1 MNSKS
6 LDGSC
11 CKKMFKKGLSNH
23 QMDSNGI
30 KWLCSPTSESQVLPS
45 DSRACGFKMH
55 AVDFDHDGDLDLIL
69 GQDKRSI
76 GVLFEHISPPRY
88 FERISP
94 GEVIERQSPNPIAGM
109 ITKNESVRL
118 QLGTSWN
125 LIGFVVSC
133 CSQIASEL
141 IITIGYIRI

>member
-1 MNSKS
+1 
-6 LDGSC
+6 
-11 CKKMFKKGLSNH
+11 
-23 QMDSNGI
+23 
-30 KWLCSPTSESQVLPS
+30 
-45 DSRACGFKMH
+45 MH

>member
-1 MNSKS
+1 MA
-6 LDGSC
+6 
-11 CKKMFKKGLSNH
+11 
-23 QMDSNGI
+23 SNGFVHP
-30 KWLCSPTSESQVLPS
+30 LRVGRCLESQVLPS
-45 DSRACGFKMH
+45 DSSRACGFKMH

-69 GQDKRSI
+69 SDDKRSV
-76 GVLFEHISPPRY
+76 GTSFEHISPPRY

-109 ITKNESVRL
+109 ITKNESVLL

-125 LIGFVVSC
+125 LIGFVVSS
-133 CSQIASEL
+133 CSQISSEL